1 MSRVFELEM
10 QRDIL
15 KEKNKKLKAK
25 LTETNKKVEEQA
37 KEIARLRAQLD
48 AKEIKKKVATI
59 STTTTTNPYTATWT
73 VSPGTFTPTNPI
85 NIAGSDSIMYNV
97 SSA

>member
-25 LTETNKKVEEQA
+25 LTEATKKYEEQA
-37 KEIARLRAQLD
+37 KEIARLKAALEMEGVTQ
-48 AKEIKKKVATI
+48 KVAAI
-59 STTTTTNPYTATWT
+59 STTTSTNPYTERWT
-73 VSPGTFTPTNPI
+73 TDQPLY
-85 NIAGSDSIMYNV
+85 NIAGSDSVQWTVNTTQ